1 LILPAA
7 AGFRLISLDWDG
19 FQHHHPDERHNAWVA
34 TTIEFPSPVLAN
46 LRTALHPITSNYNPS
61 RRPIGAGSEGIVVLQ
76 DRPRDFAYV
85 HVPLYLGVAATR
97 AAETIGPALRPFLPA
112 GWSLTRDVLNG
123 ADRVEV
129 DRLTAVGR
137 ALTAPVD

>member
-1 LILPAA
+1 LPAA
-7 AGFRLISLDWDG
+7 AGLWLIGLDWDG
-19 FQHHHPDERHNAWVA
+19 FQHHHPDQRYIAWVA
-34 TTIEFPSPVLAN
+34 TTIEFPSPVLAS
-46 LRTALHPITSNYNPS
+46 LRTALDPITSNFNPF

-76 DRPRDFAYV
+76 DRPRDFASG

-97 AAETIGPALRPFLPA
+97 AAETVGPALRPFLPA
-112 GWSLTRDVLNG
+112 GWSLARDVLNG